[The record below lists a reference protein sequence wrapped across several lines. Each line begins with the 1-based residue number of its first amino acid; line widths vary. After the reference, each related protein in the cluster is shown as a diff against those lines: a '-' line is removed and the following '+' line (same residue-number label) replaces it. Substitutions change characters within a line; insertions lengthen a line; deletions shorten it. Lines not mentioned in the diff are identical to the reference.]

1 MNFKSMQRVL
11 ALGGVATLL
20 AGCATYSVAGHFENG
35 GQAFLGKV
43 SVGLDT
49 GKLEVVSLDGSLTCT
64 GTTHVVQQPLMTT
77 IGAQGRAEAT
87 CSDGRTFKLDF
98 IQSSE
103 LGGSGQGIDS
113 LGNIV
118 QVFFNTSPVVVKT
131 RLDQALL
138 DDLVR

>member
-1 MNFKSMQRVL
+1 M
-11 ALGGVATLL
+11 ALSGVAVQL

-43 SVGLDT
+43 SVSLDT
-49 GKLEVVSLDGSLTCT
+49 GKLDVTSLDGSLTCS
-64 GTTHVVQQPLMTT
+64 GTTHVVQQAFMSEV
-77 IGAQGRAEAT
+77 GAQGRAEAT

-98 IQSSE
+98 IQTSTM
-103 LGGSGQGIDS
+103 GGSGQGIDS

-118 QVFFNTSPVVVKT
+118 QVFFDTSPVVVRT